1 MNPLED
7 ELLTEDDNATVAIL
21 EKCEDAAAGQEAS
34 LLVTPVLSFHSKEL
48 VEKSLSKQKI

>member
-1 MNPLED
+1 MNPLEY

-34 LLVTPVLSFHSKEL
+34 LVTPVLSFHSKEL
-48 VEKSLSKQKI
+48 VEKRLS